1 MLKRSKLKIFT
12 LFLSLFMI
20 LGFINVSNSFAQ
32 KTESTKSFGNI
43 DIWIPRKGED
53 AKESSKPR
61 QFAYFKI
68 SDKRLSDQELI
79 EAYKKFDKL
88 SFKDIKDKEKL
99 GEGKLSPLSEL
110 TKKDGKDY
118 DLVQLRNIPTG
129 TYIIKETEES
139 SNAHQ
144 YRAITIAWYADED
157 ISELSVV
164 EDKLD
169 EPKSLKLHKIAAEKD
184 KDGREINLEGVKF
197 NLINEKGNSVKL
209 SKDSSGKYQYDP
221 EKGDV
226 LLVTDKKGMIE
237 IIGLPLGKYHFREIQ
252 TLAGYKLTEKDKDKK
267 EFTYNYR
274 ESYLQTVINSK
285 GNFIALHKIDDSDKA
300 NNLAGV
306 IFNLYTKVGDKLTQ
320 KVGIKDGEI
329 ILSELKDGKVTNAD
343 PKVIYDYK
351 TDENGKIIIK
361 NLPELPKDASYV
373 FKEVKAPDGYLPRT
387 DEDFLVKLN
396 DTVTVKNSKD
406 KLNISLT
413 KIDSISKKPIDKV
426 GFQLY
431 RKAADGKKDELV
443 LVNGENG
450 SYKSEKD
457 AKESQLYTNKEGK
470 IFVNNLPEGEYY
482 FKENIVKTGYTKV
495 EENNGKTSDKL
506 NRETK
511 EVTVK
516 NTPDNPNPP
525 KEDKGGFRFI
535 KVDNT
540 KDKNRLKNAIF
551 ALYVLD
557 KDGKESPY
565 EITKDGKKERVT
577 VKSGENG
584 EFEVRDLPFGKY
596 RLRETAAP
604 EGYILDT
611 KPIDFL
617 VTSTSYQQAAIM
629 IENKKSTRQIVPP
642 VVTTTTPNVPK
653 KTYYVPTDTP
663 SIPRGPLVKTGDIR
677 IVIFMVLGMFMILA
691 GTYLVRK
698 SEKAQRII
706 AKN

>member
-20 LGFINVSNSFAQ
+20 LGFINLPKSFAEE
-32 KTESTKSFGNI
+32 KAASNTFGNL

-53 AKESSKPR
+53 NKESSKPR
-61 QFAYFKI
+61 QFRYIKI

-79 EAYKKFDKL
+79 GAYKKFDKL
-88 SFKDIKDKEKL
+88 SFKDIKDKENL
-99 GEGKLSPLSEL
+99 GEGKLSPKSEL
-110 TKKDGKDY
+110 AKKDDKDY
-118 DLVQLRNIPTG
+118 DLIKLRGIPTG
-129 TYIIKETEES
+129 TYIFKETEES

-144 YRAITIAWYADED
+144 YRAITIAWYADQD
-157 ISELSVV
+157 VSEIATI
-164 EDKLD
+164 EDKLE
-169 EPKSLKLHKIAAEKD
+169 EPNSLKLHKIADKKD
-184 KDGREINLEGVKF
+184 KDGKEISLEGVKF
-197 NLINEKGNSVKL
+197 NLIDEKGEALKFT
-209 SKDSSGKYQYDP
+209 KDSSDKYQYDQ
-221 EKGDV
+221 EKGNV
-226 LLVTDKKGMIE
+226 ELVTDKAGLIE
-237 IIGLPLGKYHFREIQ
+237 IINLPLGKYHFREIQ
-252 TLAGYKLTEKDKDKK
+252 TLEGYKLSDKDKDKE

-274 ESYLQTVINSK
+274 EANLQTVINSK
-285 GNFIALHKIDDSDKA
+285 EKNFIGLHKIDDNDKS
-300 NNLAGV
+300 LAGV
-306 IFNLYTKVGDKLTQ
+306 IFNLYTKVGDKLIQ
-320 KVGIKDGEI
+320 KVGIKDDQI

-351 TDENGKIIIK
+351 TDENGKIIIN

-373 FKEVKAPDGYLPRT
+373 FKEVKTLEGYLKRT

-406 KLNISLT
+406 KLNIVLT
-413 KIDSISKKPIDKV
+413 KIDSISQKPIDKV

-450 SYKSEKD
+450 SYKYEKD

-470 IFVNNLPEGEYY
+470 IYVNNLPEGEYY

-511 EVTVK
+511 AVIVK
-516 NTPDNPNPP
+516 NTPDKPNPP
-525 KEDKGGFRFI
+525 KEDKGGFRFV

-551 ALYVLD
+551 DLYVLD

-565 EITKDGKKERVT
+565 EITKDDKKVRVT

-584 EFEVRDLPFGKY
+584 EFEVRDLPFGRY

-617 VTSTSYQQAAIM
+617 VTSTSYQKAAIM

-677 IVIFMVLGMFMILA
+677 IVIFMALGITMILS
-691 GTYLVRK
+691 GTFLVRK

-706 AKN
+706 A

>member
-1 MLKRSKLKIFT
+1 MLKRSKLKILT

-20 LGFINVSNSFAQ
+20 LGFINASNSFAQ

-118 DLVQLRNIPTG
+118 YLVQLRNIPTG

-184 KDGREINLEGVKF
+184 KDGREISLEAVKF
-197 NLINEKGNSVKL
+197 NLIDEKGEALKFT
-209 SKDSSGKYQYDP
+209 KDSSGKYQYDP
-221 EKGDV
+221 EKGNV
-226 LLVTDKKGMIE
+226 ELVTDKAGLIE
-237 IIGLPLGKYHFREIQ
+237 IINLPLGKYHFRETQ
-252 TLAGYKLTEKDKDKK
+252 TLEGYKLSEKDKDKE

-274 ESYLQTVINSK
+274 EAYLQTVINSK
-285 GNFIALHKIDDSDKA
+285 ETNFIGLHKIDDSDKS
-300 NNLAGV
+300 LSGV
-306 IFNLYTKVGDKLTQ
+306 IFNLYTKVGDKLSQ
-320 KVGIKDGEI
+320 KVGIKDGKI

-343 PKVIYDYK
+343 ANVSYDYK

-373 FKEVKAPDGYLPRT
+373 FKEVKSLDGYLPRT

-406 KLNISLT
+406 KLNILLR

-426 GFQLY
+426 GFQLF

-450 SYKSEKD
+450 TYKSEKD

-470 IFVNNLPEGEYY
+470 IYVNNLPEGQYY
-482 FKENIVKTGYTKV
+482 FKENIVQKGYNLA
-495 EENNGKTSDKL
+495 ENNGKTSDKL
-506 NRETK
+506 NRDRK
-511 EVTVK
+511 EAIVE
-516 NTPDNPNPP
+516 NTPENPKNPP

-565 EITKDGKKERVT
+565 EITKDEKKERVT

-611 KPIDFL
+611 KPIDFE
-617 VTSTSYQQAAIM
+617 VSSTSYQKAAIM

-677 IVIFMVLGMFMILA
+677 IVIFMAIGMIMIFT
-691 GTYLVRK
+691 GTFLVRK
-698 SEKAQRII
+698 SEKAQRIM
-706 AKN
+706 A

>member
-20 LGFINVSNSFAQ
+20 LGFINLPKSFAEE
-32 KTESTKSFGNI
+32 KAASNTFGNL

-53 AKESSKPR
+53 NKESSKPR
-61 QFAYFKI
+61 QFRYIKI

-88 SFKDIKDKEKL
+88 SFKDIKDKENL
-99 GEGKLSPLSEL
+99 GEGKLSPKSEL
-110 TKKDGKDY
+110 AKKDDKDY
-118 DLVQLRNIPTG
+118 DLIKLRGIPTG

-144 YRAITIAWYADED
+144 YRAITIAWYADQD
-157 ISELSVV
+157 VSEIATI

-169 EPKSLKLHKIAAEKD
+169 EPKSLKLHKIADKKD
-184 KDGREINLEGVKF
+184 KNGKEISLEGVKF
-197 NLINEKGNSVKL
+197 NLIDEKGEALKFT
-209 SKDSSGKYQYDP
+209 KDSSGKYQYDQ
-221 EKGDV
+221 EKGNV
-226 LLVTDKKGMIE
+226 ELVTDKAGLIE
-237 IIGLPLGKYHFREIQ
+237 IINLPLGKYHFRETQ
-252 TLAGYKLTEKDKDKK
+252 TLEGYKLSDKDKE

-274 ESYLQTVINSK
+274 EAYLQTVINSK
-285 GNFIALHKIDDSDKA
+285 EENFIGLHKVDDSNKS
-300 NNLAGV
+300 LAGV

-320 KVGIKDGEI
+320 KVGIKDDQI

-351 TDENGKIIIK
+351 TDENGKIIIN

-373 FKEVKAPDGYLPRT
+373 FKEVKTLDGYLKRT

-406 KLNISLT
+406 KLNIVLT
-413 KIDSISKKPIDKV
+413 KIDSISQKPIDKV

-450 SYKSEKD
+450 SYKYEKD

-470 IFVNNLPEGEYY
+470 IYVNNLPEGEYY

-511 EVTVK
+511 AVIVK
-516 NTPDNPNPP
+516 NTPDKPNPP

-551 ALYVLD
+551 DLYVLD

-565 EITKDGKKERVT
+565 EITKDDKKVRVT

-584 EFEVRDLPFGKY
+584 EFEVRDLPFGRY

-617 VTSTSYQQAAIM
+617 VTSTSYQKAAIM

-663 SIPRGPLVKTGDIR
+663 TIPRGPLVKTGDIR
-677 IVIFMVLGMFMILA
+677 IVIFMALGITMILS
-691 GTYLVRK
+691 GTFLVRK

-706 AKN
+706 A

>member
-1 MLKRSKLKIFT
+1 MLKRSKLKILT

-88 SFKDIKDKEKL
+88 SFKDIKEKENL
-99 GEGKLSPLSEL
+99 GEGELSQESEIA
-110 TKKDGKDY
+110 KKDGKDY
-118 DLVQLRNIPTG
+118 DLVKLRGIPTG

-144 YRAITIAWYADED
+144 YRAITIAWYADQEV
-157 ISELSVV
+157 SEIATI

-184 KDGREINLEGVKF
+184 KDGKEISLEAVKF
-197 NLINEKGNSVKL
+197 NLIDEKGNSVKL

-373 FKEVKAPDGYLPRT
+373 FKEVKSLDGYLPRT

-406 KLNISLT
+406 KLSILLR

-450 SYKSEKD
+450 TYKFEKD

-470 IFVNNLPEGEYY
+470 IYVNNLPEGEYY
-482 FKENIVKTGYTKV
+482 FKENIVRKGYNLA
-495 EENNGKTSDKL
+495 ENNGKTSDRL
-506 NRETK
+506 NRDRK
-511 EVTVK
+511 EAIVE
-516 NTPDNPNPP
+516 NTPENPKNPP
-525 KEDKGGFRFI
+525 KEDNGGFRFI

-551 ALYVLD
+551 ALFVLD

-565 EITKDGKKERVT
+565 EITKDEKKERVT

-611 KPIDFL
+611 KPIDFE
-617 VTSTSYQQAAIM
+617 VSSTSYQKAAIM

-677 IVIFMVLGMFMILA
+677 IVIFMAIGMIMIFA
-691 GTYLVRK
+691 GTFLVRK
-698 SEKAQRII
+698 SEKAQRIM
-706 AKN
+706 A

>member
-20 LGFINVSNSFAQ
+20 LGFINLPKSFAEEQ
-32 KTESTKSFGNI
+32 TPSNTFGNL

-53 AKESSKPR
+53 NKESSKPR
-61 QFAYFKI
+61 QFRYIKI

-88 SFKDIKDKEKL
+88 SFKDIKEKENL
-99 GEGKLSPLSEL
+99 GEGELSEESEIV
-110 TKKDGKDY
+110 KKDGKDY
-118 DLVQLRNIPTG
+118 DLVKLRGIPTG

-144 YRAITIAWYADED
+144 YRAITIAWYADQEV
-157 ISELSVV
+157 SEIATI

-184 KDGREINLEGVKF
+184 KDGKEISLEGVKF
-197 NLINEKGNSVKL
+197 NLIDEKGEALKFT
-209 SKDSSGKYQYDP
+209 KDSSDKYQYDP
-221 EKGDV
+221 EKGNIE
-226 LLVTDKKGMIE
+226 LVTDKAGLIE
-237 IIGLPLGKYHFREIQ
+237 IINLPLGKYHFRETQ
-252 TLAGYKLTEKDKDKK
+252 TIDPYKLSEKDKDKE

-274 ESYLQTVINSK
+274 EAYLQTVINSK
-285 GNFIALHKIDDSDKA
+285 EENFIGLHKVDDSNKS
-300 NNLAGV
+300 LAGV
-306 IFNLYTKVGDKLTQ
+306 IFNLYTKVGDKLSQ
-320 KVGIKDGEI
+320 KVGIKDGKI

-343 PKVIYDYK
+343 ANVSYDYK

-373 FKEVKAPDGYLPRT
+373 FKEVKSLDGYLPRT

-406 KLNISLT
+406 KLNILLR

-470 IFVNNLPEGEYY
+470 IYVNNLPEGEYY
-482 FKENIVKTGYTKV
+482 FKENIVQKGYNLA
-495 EENNGKTSDKL
+495 ENNGKTSDRL
-506 NRETK
+506 NRETT
-511 EVTVK
+511 EVIVE
-516 NTPDNPNPP
+516 NTPENPKNPP
-525 KEDKGGFRFI
+525 KENTGGYRFV
-535 KVDNT
+535 KVDNS

-551 ALYVLD
+551 DLYVLD
-557 KDGKESPY
+557 KDGNQSPY
-565 EITKDGKKERVT
+565 EITKDGKKVRVT
-577 VKSGENG
+577 LKSGENG

-611 KPIDFL
+611 KPIDFE
-617 VTSTSYQQAAIM
+617 VTSTSYQKAAIM

-642 VVTTTTPNVPK
+642 VVKTTKPNVPN

-677 IVIFMVLGMFMILA
+677 IVIFMAIGMIMIFA
-691 GTYLVRK
+691 GTFLVRK
-698 SEKAQRII
+698 SEKAQRIM
-706 AKN
+706 A

>member
-20 LGFINVSNSFAQ
+20 LGFINLPKSFAEE
-32 KTESTKSFGNI
+32 KAASNTFGNL

-53 AKESSKPR
+53 NKESSKPR
-61 QFAYFKI
+61 QFRYIKI

-88 SFKDIKDKEKL
+88 SFKDIKDKENL
-99 GEGKLSPLSEL
+99 GEGELSPKSEL
-110 TKKDGKDY
+110 AKKDDKDY
-118 DLVQLRNIPTG
+118 DLVKLRGIPTG

-144 YRAITIAWYADED
+144 YRAITIAWYADQD
-157 ISELSVV
+157 VSEIATI

-169 EPKSLKLHKIAAEKD
+169 EPKSLKLHKIADKKD
-184 KDGREINLEGVKF
+184 KDGKEISLEGVKF
-197 NLINEKGNSVKL
+197 NLIDEKGEALKFT
-209 SKDSSGKYQYDP
+209 KDSSGKYQYDQ
-221 EKGDV
+221 EKGNIE
-226 LLVTDKKGMIE
+226 LVTDKAGLIE
-237 IIGLPLGKYHFREIQ
+237 IINLPLGKYHFREIQ
-252 TLAGYKLTEKDKDKK
+252 TLEGYKLSDKDKDKE

-274 ESYLQTVINSK
+274 EAYLQTVINSK
-285 GNFIALHKIDDSDKA
+285 EKNFIGLHKVDDSNKS
-300 NNLAGV
+300 LAGV

-320 KVGIKDGEI
+320 KVGIKDEQI

-351 TDENGKIIIK
+351 TDENGKIIIN

-373 FKEVKAPDGYLPRT
+373 FKEVKTLEGYLPRT

-396 DTVTVKNSKD
+396 NTVTVINSKD
-406 KLNISLT
+406 KLNIVLR
-413 KIDSISKKPIDKV
+413 KIDSISQKPIDKV
-426 GFQLY
+426 GFQLF
-431 RKAADGKKDELV
+431 RKAADGKNDELV

-450 SYKSEKD
+450 SYKYEKD

-470 IFVNNLPEGEYY
+470 IYVNNLPEGEYY

-506 NRETK
+506 NRQTK
-511 EVTVK
+511 AVIVK
-516 NTPDNPNPP
+516 NTPDKPNPP
-525 KEDKGGFRFI
+525 KEDKGGFRFV

-551 ALYVLD
+551 DLYVLD

-565 EITKDGKKERVT
+565 EITKDDKKVRVT

-584 EFEVRDLPFGKY
+584 EFEVRDLPFGRY

-617 VTSTSYQQAAIM
+617 VTSTSYQKAAIM

-663 SIPRGPLVKTGDIR
+663 TIPRGPLVKTGDIR
-677 IVIFMVLGMFMILA
+677 IVIFMALGITMILS
-691 GTYLVRK
+691 GTFLVRK

-706 AKN
+706 A

>member
-20 LGFINVSNSFAQ
+20 LGFINLPKSFAEE
-32 KTESTKSFGNI
+32 KAASNTFGNL

-53 AKESSKPR
+53 NKESSKPR
-61 QFAYFKI
+61 QFRYIKI

-88 SFKDIKDKEKL
+88 SFKDIKDKENL
-99 GEGKLSPLSEL
+99 GEGELSPKSEL
-110 TKKDGKDY
+110 AKKDDKDY
-118 DLVQLRNIPTG
+118 DLVKLRGIPTG

-144 YRAITIAWYADED
+144 YRAITIAWYADQD
-157 ISELSVV
+157 ISEIATI

-169 EPKSLKLHKIAAEKD
+169 EPKSLKLHKIADKKD
-184 KDGREINLEGVKF
+184 KDGKEISLEGVKF
-197 NLINEKGNSVKL
+197 NLIDEKGEALKFI
-209 SKDSSGKYQYDP
+209 KDSSGKYQYDQ
-221 EKGDV
+221 EKGNV
-226 LLVTDKKGMIE
+226 ELVTDKAGLIE
-237 IIGLPLGKYHFREIQ
+237 IINLPLGKYHFREIQ
-252 TLAGYKLTEKDKDKK
+252 TLEGYKLSDKDKDKE

-274 ESYLQTVINSK
+274 EANLQTVINSK
-285 GNFIALHKIDDSDKA
+285 EKNFIGVHKIDDNDKS
-300 NNLAGV
+300 LAGV
-306 IFNLYTKVGDKLTQ
+306 IFNLYTKVGDKLIQ
-320 KVGIKDGEI
+320 KVGIKDGKI

-351 TDENGKIIIK
+351 TDENGKIIIN

-373 FKEVKAPDGYLPRT
+373 FKEVKTLEGYLKRT

-396 DTVTVKNSKD
+396 NTVTVINSKD
-406 KLNISLT
+406 KLNIVLR
-413 KIDSISKKPIDKV
+413 KIDSISQKPIDKV
-426 GFQLY
+426 GFQLF
-431 RKAADGKKDELV
+431 RKAADGKNDELV

-450 SYKSEKD
+450 SYKYEKD

-470 IFVNNLPEGEYY
+470 IYVNNLPEGEYY

-506 NRETK
+506 NRQTK
-511 EVTVK
+511 AVIVK
-516 NTPDNPNPP
+516 NTPDKPNPP
-525 KEDKGGFRFI
+525 KEDKGGFRFV

-551 ALYVLD
+551 DLYVLD

-565 EITKDGKKERVT
+565 EITKDDKKVRVT

-584 EFEVRDLPFGKY
+584 EFEVRDLPFGRY

-617 VTSTSYQQAAIM
+617 VTSTSYQKAAIM

-663 SIPRGPLVKTGDIR
+663 TIPRGPLVKTGDIR
-677 IVIFMVLGMFMILA
+677 IVIFMALGITMILS
-691 GTYLVRK
+691 GTFLVRK

-706 AKN
+706 A